1 FGSELLDLFLARLFG
16 GERHGLGL
24 EFDGER
30 EKIGND
36 GIVRIDD
43 GSSQPA
49 ALFRLLAEVVC
60 GLGAFHTGLPQR
72 QTASL
77 DGRFPTM
84 EALPA
89 DLDQGFAGWQ
99 KCSLQIGW
107 MP

>member
-1 FGSELLDLFLARLFG
+1 MGCRLIDLFRAGLFG
-16 GERHGLGL
+16 GERHGFGL
-24 EFDGER
+24 KLHRER

-36 GIVRIDD
+36 GIIGIDD
-43 GSSQPA
+43 RAGQPA

-60 GLGAFHTGLPQR
+60 SLGVFHTGLPQR

-77 DGRFPTM
+77 DGRFPTR
-84 EALPA
+84 EAIPA

-99 KCSLQIGW
+99 KCSPQIGR